1 MPDVVYQRI
10 EGDTELIAAFQQVP
24 ALADKLVR
32 QEMRHGLQL
41 LQGDLQPYPS
51 QPSRTRARTFNTWS
65 RGEGQLPRS
74 AFAQTKSGYRAQP
87 KGKRTSKRV
96 YRESEVLGTRWTS
109 RTVRAGGGWR
119 GIYGNTASYAEY
131 VQGEKQPAFHAETGW
146 VTTGQA
152 KKRQGPR
159 IVQLFR
165 DVAAQI
171 VAAVRRIAG
180 G

>member
-1 MPDVVYQRI
+1 MPDVVTSRI
-10 EGDTELIAAFQQVP
+10 EGDKELIAAFQQVP
-24 ALADKLVR
+24 GLADTLVR
-32 QEMRHGLQL
+32 QAMRQGLQL
-41 LQGDLQPYPS
+41 LQGDLQPYPA
-51 QPSRTRARTFNTWS
+51 QPSRTRAKTFNTWQ

-74 AFAQTKSGYRAQP
+74 AFGLTKTGYRASP
-87 KGKRTSKRV
+87 KGKRTNRRV
-96 YRESEVLGTRWTS
+96 YRKSEIMGKQWFS

-131 VQGEKQPAFHAETGW
+131 VQGKQQPAFHAQTGW
-146 VTTGQA
+146 VTVEQA
-152 KKRQGPR
+152 EKKERPR

-180 G
+180 